1 MIPVQIDVI
10 GTTALLVANPRTAN
24 PLDPLTKQ
32 IAEYTS
38 KRKKTEAD
46 QLEIQ
51 RLKWLGSL
59 YYDEE
64 MGPYLPSE
72 NLWKSILDAARTT
85 KEGKTIE
92 RGLLLANPKMRLE
105 YDGPRKDQELY
116 NDGRFIHVCDANAS
130 GRKIMAVRAMFP
142 EWACQGQF
150 IVNEEQLNI
159 ESLERIVQLAGAVIG
174 VGTYRRRF
182 GRYEADIS
190 VASEK
195 RLSKAA

>member
-1 MIPVQIDVI
+1 MIPVTIDVI
-10 GTTALLVANPRTAN
+10 GTTPLLVANPRTAN

-38 KRKKTEAD
+38 KRKKTESD

-59 YYDEE
+59 YYDETI
-64 MGPYLPSE
+64 GPYLPSE

-92 RGLLLANPKMRLE
+92 RGLLLGDPKMRLE
-105 YDGPRKDQELY
+105 YDGPRELEALY
-116 NDGRFIHVCDANAS
+116 ASGKFIHVCDANAS
-130 GRKIMAVRAMFP
+130 GRKIMAVRAIFP
-142 EWACQGQF
+142 EWSCRAQMV
-150 IVNEEQLNI
+150 VNPDQLNVDAL
-159 ESLERIVQLAGAVIG
+159 SRIASLAGAVIG

-182 GRYEADIS
+182 GRYEAEVS
-190 VASEK
+190 T
-195 RLSKAA
+195 KAARKAA